1 MTHQEF
7 KQLPKPE
14 HDLFIVQLLYAIH
27 HNATCFSY
35 AAVIIKLANTWKD
48 VNKMYQY
55 FLGLDKIEH
64 DEMISQLLQNINQ
77 NADDFNYAYWVV
89 QAAETTGLFNGVT
102 FNHPAPDMITA
113 EHLS

>member
-14 HDLFIVQLLYAIH
+14 HDLFIAQFLYAIH

-35 AAVIIKLANTWKD
+35 AAVIINLANTWKD
-48 VNKMYQY
+48 VDKMFDW
-55 FLGLDKIEH
+55 FLSIDKFKR
-64 DEMISQLLQNINQ
+64 DVMISVLLQNINQ